1 MIPRSRLIALLA
13 VLVALATHAAA
24 MLDFGGKPE
33 TKIKGGGDVGVAA
46 LGNSFRDMTAG
57 TVPSETPDT
66 TEISKPEQLKQPEPQ
81 TPQTALPAP
90 STARAPEQAKPAQ
103 PAPPQ
108 QQMAA
113 LAPAPMAT
121 LTPATSPQAPTSP
134 KLKTQP
140 PKPQQKASVAPPKL
154 KPTDQKKTPVKPIKD
169 KPKPKKTKKKQ
180 AAAPKGNSAK
190 TERVGQANGKSKS
203 KKSTAS
209 ASGRKAA
216 QQGNAAASNYRGI
229 VLRRINRARRK
240 STNIRGTALV
250 SLRIADNGSLAH
262 VSISRSSGSAR
273 LDKIALSQ
281 VRAAAPFPRPP
292 AGANRAYSVI
302 IGRK

>member
-1 MIPRSRLIALLA
+1 MIPRSRLIAILA
-13 VLVALATHAAA
+13 LLVALATHAAV
-24 MLDFGGKPE
+24 MLDFGDKPE
-33 TKIKGGGDVGVAA
+33 TKIKGGGDAGVAA
-46 LGNSFRDMTAG
+46 LGNSFRNMTAG
-57 TVPSETPDT
+57 TIPPETPDMA
-66 TEISKPEQLKQPEPQ
+66 EPSKQEPIKQSEPQ
-81 TPQTALPAP
+81 SSQTALPAP
-90 STARAPEQAKPAQ
+90 STARAPEQTKPAQ

-108 QQMAA
+108 QQKAA
-113 LAPAPMAT
+113 LAPAPMAA
-121 LTPATSPQAPTSP
+121 LTPVTSPQTPTP
-134 KLKTQP
+134 PQLKTQP
-140 PKPQQKASVAPPKL
+140 PQPQQKASVAPPKL
-154 KPTDQKKTPVKPIKD
+154 EPTDQKKTPVKPIKD
-169 KPKPKKTKKKQ
+169 KPKTKKKQ

-190 TERVGQANGKSKS
+190 NERVGQASGKSKS

-229 VLRRINRARRK
+229 VLRKINRARRK
-240 STNIRGTALV
+240 STKIRGTALV

-292 AGANRAYSVI
+292 AGANRAYSVK